1 MRSVLVCVILSK
13 TKDLVFSA
21 NYEVEI
27 LRLRLR
33 MTIAKQSK
41 EKLSEGFINGLEHT
55 RIMQII

>member
-33 MTIAKQSK
+33 MTIAKQSE